1 MSSIATFFLK
11 KDNIILELQTLNIS
25 KDEQEKLLK
34 MADEIAEVR
43 LIDLILERL
52 EERDRELFLEQLQVG
67 ASEVFIEF
75 LRDKIADIEILL
87 TEASK
92 VLEDEIIE
100 DIRSLK
106 EGTND

>member
-11 KDNIILELQTLNIS
+11 KDNIILELQTLDIS

-52 EERDRELFLEQLQVG
+52 EERDRELFLEQLQIG

-75 LRDKIADIEILL
+75 LRDKIADIESIL
-87 TEASK
+87 TEQAS
-92 VLEDEIIE
+92 VLENEIIE

-106 EGTND
+106 KGNND

>member
-1 MSSIATFFLK
+1 
-11 KDNIILELQTLNIS
+11 
-25 KDEQEKLLK
+25 

-52 EERDRELFLEQLQVG
+52 EKKDKELFLEQLESG

-75 LRDKIADIEILL
+75 LREKIENIEVVL
-87 TEASK
+87 ARAAK
-92 VLEDEIIE
+92 VLENEIIE

-106 EGTND
+106 EGKND

>member
-11 KDNIILELQTLNIS
+11 KDNIILELQTLGIS
-25 KDEQEKLLK
+25 KDEQERLLK

-52 EERDRELFLEQLQVG
+52 EERDKELFLEQLQVG

-75 LRDKIADIEILL
+75 LRDKISDIESIL
-87 TEASK
+87 TEQAS
-92 VLEDEIIE
+92 VLENEIIE

-106 EGTND
+106 EGNND

>member
-1 MSSIATFFLK
+1 MSSIAAFFLK
-11 KDNIILELQTLNIS
+11 KDNIVLELQTLNIS
-25 KDEQEKLLK
+25 KDEQERLLK

-75 LRDKIADIEILL
+75 LRDKIADIEMLL
-87 TEASK
+87 TEAAK
-92 VLEDEIIE
+92 VLENEIIE

-106 EGTND
+106 EGNND

>member
-25 KDEQEKLLK
+25 KDEQERLLK

-75 LRDKIADIEILL
+75 LRDKIEDIEMLL
-87 TEASK
+87 TEAAK
-92 VLEDEIIE
+92 VLENEIIE

-106 EGTND
+106 EGNND